1 MNHRL
6 LVDAKALVQKNKI
19 KNKLKPQQRA
29 VEVDA
34 EEILLTSTFK
44 VDANAIVEKLKKNNK
59 IKRPTALMIYY

>member
-1 MNHRL
+1 MNHPL

-59 IKRPTALMIYY
+59 IIKLNDQQH